1 MRKNIIRAIMIK
13 KLNQLLASITATNVT
28 GDPDVEITAVTADS
42 RQAKPGS
49 LFIAVKGVAVDAH
62 KFIPQVV
69 EAGAAAVVCEDLPEH
84 LSPAVTYVQV
94 PDSTIALAHLASAWY
109 DHPSSKL
116 RLVGVT
122 GTNGKTTTATLLYE
136 LTQSLGHKAGLL
148 STVKNVVDRT
158 EYPAKQTT
166 PDHLTLNRLLH
177 EMVEAGCEYAFMEVS
192 SHACA
197 QHRIDGLHFAGGIF
211 TNLTRDHLDYHKT
224 VEAYIKAKKMFFD
237 GLGTD
242 AFALVN
248 ADDKVG
254 SVMVQN
260 CKAKTY
266 TYSLRTLADF
276 KAQAIE
282 ERLDGSTISLGGQEL
297 EVLFTGRFNVY
308 NLASVYGAAVL
319 LGFDKSEV
327 LVKMSTLKPV
337 SGRFQTMRSPRG
349 YIAVVDYAHTP
360 DALVNVLTAIA
371 DVQCGKG
378 QIITVCGCGGD
389 RDHGKRPMM
398 AAEAAR
404 RSNLVILT
412 SDNPRS
418 EDPEEILRQMEAGLD
433 DSTRPR
439 TLKITDRREA
449 IKAACRMAQKGDV
462 VLVAGKGHETY
473 QEIKGVKHHFDDKEV
488 LAEIFNGETGLQQ

>member
-1 MRKNIIRAIMIK
+1 MVK

-28 GDPDVEITAVTADS
+28 GNPDVEITAVTADS

-237 GLGTD
+237 GLGSD

-308 NLASVYGAAVL
+308 NLASVYGAALL

-360 DALVNVLTAIA
+360 DALVNVLSAIA